1 VNGYVSGFLLF
12 VVGIIFGLLIFTVL
26 ARLILQLVRADF
38 HNPVSQFIFRFTNPM
53 LMPLR
58 RLIPG
63 LFGIDMAALILLLIL
78 QALEIVA
85 THLLMGIGLHA
96 PLAFLAELFGR
107 IIQNVAQ
114 LFFVCIIISV
124 AISWINPRAAFHPV
138 GRLLHQIIEPIMRP
152 ARRIL
157 PPINGIDLSPIL
169 AIIFL
174 AAIMYLV
181 AAPLI
186 NQSHLYR

>member
-26 ARLILQLVRADF
+26 VRLILQLVRADF

-53 LMPLR
+53 LLPFR

-63 LFGIDMAALILLLIL
+63 LFGIDMAAVVLLVIL
-78 QALEIVA
+78 QALEIVI
-85 THLLMGIGLHA
+85 THLLMGMGLHT
-96 PLAFLAELFGR
+96 PLLFLSELVGR
-107 IIQNVAQ
+107 IIQHAAQ
-114 LFFVCIIISV
+114 LYILCILV
-124 AISWINPRAAFHPV
+124 TVVVSWINPGMAFHPV
-138 GRLLHQIIEPIMRP
+138 VRLLQQIIEPIMRP

-169 AIIFL
+169 AIIFI
-174 AAIMYLV
+174 AAIMFLV

-186 NQSHLYR
+186 DLPHRIF